1 MEGAS
6 EPLSIYYIL
15 TLFSVSWHFHLNPI
29 LTHPFHV
36 SLLSDG
42 VGKSWGETL
51 EELAKDIAARLPP
64 QFDIERALILFP
76 VR

>member
-1 MEGAS
+1 MHTTS
-6 EPLSIYYIL
+6 DSHN
-15 TLFSVSWHFHLNPI
+15 TLFLIYVHDDIAVTTFITDFCRCQCHSPG
-29 LTHPFHV
+29 
-36 SLLSDG
+36 G

-51 EELAKDIAARLPP
+51 EELAKDIAARMPA